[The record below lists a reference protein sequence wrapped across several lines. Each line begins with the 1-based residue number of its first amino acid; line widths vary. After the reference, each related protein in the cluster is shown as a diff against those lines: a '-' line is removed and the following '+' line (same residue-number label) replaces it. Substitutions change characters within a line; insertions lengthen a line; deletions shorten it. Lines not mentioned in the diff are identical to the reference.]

1 MTGRINILH
10 KILPCALI
18 LLLGYSAQA
27 QNKYE
32 REFRIKK
39 SQFPE
44 KALTYIEA
52 KLQEARRIRFY
63 KETDSAKVSYEAKF
77 KKDRLKYS
85 VEFDE
90 DGALEDIE
98 ILIEPVDIPDDA
110 FANMK
115 TYLEGTFTKYRI
127 RRLQQQYPVTE
138 KDAEAVVKDAFQN
151 LMLPYIKYELIVAGK
166 KEQGYEQ
173 FEILFDA
180 EGNFKKS
187 RKSLPPNYDHV
198 LY

>member
-1 MTGRINILH
+1 MYKKTFSIF
-10 KILPCALI
+10 
-18 LLLGYSAQA
+18 LLFVFCGCFTFA

-44 KALTYIEA
+44 NALSYIDER
-52 KLQEARRIRFY
+52 LEDARRIRFY

-77 KKDRLKYS
+77 KKDRLHYS

-98 ILIEPVDIPDDA
+98 ILIKSVDIPNEA
-110 FANMK
+110 FDKIND
-115 TYLEGTFTKYRI
+115 YLREEFIKYKI
-127 RRLQQQYPVTE
+127 QKIQQHYPVFNGDYETT
-138 KDAEAVVKDAFQN
+138 VNNAFQN
-151 LMLPYIKYELIVAGK
+151 LMLPSIKYELIVSGK
-166 KEQGYEQ
+166 RDKAYAQYEV
-173 FEILFDA
+173 LFDA
-180 EGNFKKS
+180 KGQFEKL

>member
-1 MTGRINILH
+1 MLAF
-10 KILPCALI
+10 KSLVCLI
-18 LLLGYSAQA
+18 LVLLCSNTLVA

-44 KALTYIEA
+44 TALTYIDS
-52 KLQEARRIRFY
+52 KLKEARRIRFY

-90 DGALEDIE
+90 NGTLEDIE
-98 ILIEPVDIPDDA
+98 ILIEPVDIPDDS
-110 FANMK
+110 FANIQA
-115 TYLEGTFTKYRI
+115 YLDDNFTKHRI
-127 RRLQQQYPVTE
+127 RRLQQQYPVVG
-138 KDAEAVVKDAFQN
+138 KDVETVVKEAFQN
-151 LMLPYIKYELIVAGK
+151 LMLPYINYEIVVAGK
-166 KEQGYEQ
+166 KDEGYEE

-180 EGNFKKS
+180 GGNFIKS
-187 RKSLPPNYDHV
+187 RKSLPPNYDHI

>member
-1 MTGRINILH
+1 MKANRLTPR
-10 KILPCALI
+10 LI
-18 LLLGYSAQA
+18 FCVLVVCTSVQLMA

-44 KALTYIEA
+44 KALAYIDTE
-52 KLQEARRIRFY
+52 LQEARHIRFY
-63 KETDSAKVSYEAKF
+63 QETDSAKISYEAKF

-90 DGALEDIE
+90 DGTLEDIE
-98 ILIEPVDIPDDA
+98 ILIEPVDIPDEA
-110 FANMK
+110 LANIK
-115 TYLEGTFTKYRI
+115 RHLEDTFTKHRI
-127 RRLQQQYPVTE
+127 RRLQQQYPVTD
-138 KDAEAVVKDAFQN
+138 KDAKTVVKEAFQN

-180 EGNFKKS
+180 GGNFEKS